1 MRKLMSLIVFLCCS
15 SESFGEIVNISKAKI
30 VPFFTR
36 VDVAFYT
43 LETGKSS
50 FELVTA
56 IRNISDE
63 DILISASSLN
73 LDRHPSESD
82 LLYFFNFPPDF
93 SEGPLKIKKED
104 LHFKRSNVSINPD
117 ARYAS
122 LTLPPGQ
129 IVYTRQPLTQYYNID
144 INRTYIVA
152 ISVDFELM
160 DLTSVYMGYEL
171 KLNLSEGDITA
182 DLLDMKEL
190 DKELTFG
197 HIKDNENDILYAWD
211 KPEI

>member
-15 SESFGEIVNISKAKI
+15 SESFGEIVNISKEQI

-73 LDRHPSESD
+73 LDSHPLESD
-82 LLYFFNFPPDF
+82 LLYFFSFPPDF
-93 SEGPLKIKKED
+93 SVGPLKIKKED
-104 LHFKRSNVSINPD
+104 LHFIQLTLSMNPD

-144 INRTYIVA
+144 INSTYIVA
-152 ISVDFELM
+152 TSVDFELM
-160 DLTSVYMGYEL
+160 DLTEVYMSYRL

-190 DKELTFG
+190 DKELIAG
-197 HIKDNENDILYAWD
+197 HIEDKENDMLYVWD
-211 KPEI
+211 KPKD